1 MIPYGKQEI
10 LTEDIQAVEKVL
22 KADFLTQ
29 GPEVHSFEKNFADYI
44 GSKYA
49 VAVSNGTAALHLSTL
64 ALGISQGKKVITSP
78 ITFVASAN
86 SILYAGGEV
95 CFCDIDPETLSLD
108 IHKVR
113 ALLERSK
120 EGAFA
125 GIIPVNFAGYPLN
138 LAPFRKLADEYGL
151 WLLEDSCHAPGG
163 FYHDDSNTKQS
174 CGNGQY
180 ADLAI
185 FSFHPV
191 KHIASGEG
199 GMVTTNNENLYNILL
214 QLRTHGITKQKEDLK
229 KNEGGWYYEMQSL
242 GYNYRLPDILC
253 ALGNSQLK
261 RAKDNVEKRRELAK
275 RYLKAFE
282 NTNIIISKANFSPG
296 HAFHLFVIQVDC
308 RKELYEHLK
317 SLDIFAQVHYIPVH
331 KQPYYIERYGDQ
343 NFPIAEEY
351 YQKCLSLP
359 MYPSLSFDE
368 QDFVIQTILNFIKYK
383 V

>member
-29 GPEVHSFEKNFADYI
+29 GPEVHSFEKNFADYV

-199 GMVTTNNENLYNILL
+199 GMVTTNNEDLYNILL

>member
-29 GPEVHSFEKNFADYI
+29 GPEVHSFEKNFADYV

-199 GMVTTNNENLYNILL
+199 GMVTTNNEDLYNILL

-331 KQPYYIERYGDQ
+331 KATVLY
-343 NFPIAEEY
+343 
-351 YQKCLSLP
+351 
-359 MYPSLSFDE
+359 
-368 QDFVIQTILNFIKYK
+368 
-383 V
+383 